1 MAALQQ
7 YFYDAQ
13 IERFLAQF
21 IRMLSGFQV
30 EYGQD
35 RVGNTTLQRVPVYYG
50 DGSRQVAAI
59 INNMSENAMPTVPAM
74 TAYINNITYDR
85 DRVQQPDFVGKMN
98 IRQRYYNED
107 TQEYEARQ
115 GNAFS
120 IERLM
125 PVPYT
130 LELKLDIWTSN
141 TKQKLQLLEQLIV
154 LFNPALEIQSTD
166 NYIDWTSLSVV
177 YLESPNWSSRTVPIG
192 TENPID
198 VATLTFKLPVW
209 ITPPAKVKKLGVIQ
223 KIIASIHDGDGN
235 LSEAVYNDTN
245 LMGMRQYFTPLDYGV
260 LLIGNTLT
268 LLKYSEFEDPRD
280 PPTELEPKHP
290 VTETPV
296 KVGTRDVWRSLI
308 NVYGVLENGTSQIRL
323 LTEDGGTEVV
333 GTVSYHPT
341 DDSLLIFNPDI
352 DTYPT
357 NTLNPINAIIDP
369 RKVTVDA
376 SITSPSTNTRYLLL
390 TDVGSFTNAPGT
402 GPSAWRGTNGQDLVA
417 NANDIVQFNGVHWA
431 VVFDSQGST
440 TVQYVSNLNTG
451 TQYKWNLN
459 QWVKS
464 WEGEYKNG
472 LWSLVL

>member
-7 YFYDAQ
+7 FFYDAQ

-21 IRMLSGFQV
+21 IRMTSGFQV
-30 EYGQD
+30 EFGKD
-35 RVGNTTLQRVPVYYG
+35 RDGNKTLQRVPVYYG
-50 DGSRQVAAI
+50 DGSRQVASI
-59 INNMSENAMPTVPAM
+59 LNNMSENAMMAVPAM
-74 TAYINNITYDR
+74 TVYINNVTYDR
-85 DRVQQPDFVGKMN
+85 DRVQEPNFVGKMN
-98 IRQRYYNED
+98 IRQRNYNEE
-107 TQEYEARQ
+107 TQEYEAKQ

-130 LELKLDIWTSN
+130 LELKLDVWTSN

-177 YLESPNWSSRTVPIG
+177 YLENPNWTSRTVPIG
-192 TENPID
+192 TENPFD

-209 ITPPAKVKKLGVIQ
+209 ISPPAKIKKLGVIQ
-223 KIIASIHDGDGN
+223 KIIASIHDSDGN
-235 LSEAVYNDTN
+235 LSEDVYNSTN
-245 LMGMRQYFTPLDYGV
+245 LMGARQYFTPLDYGV

-280 PPTELEPKHP
+280 PRTELVPKYP

-296 KVGTRDVWRSLI
+296 KVGTRDVWRDLI
-308 NVYGVLENGTSQIRL
+308 NVYGVLENGISQVRL
-323 LTEDGGTEVV
+323 LTQDGVAEVV
-333 GTVSYHPT
+333 GTVSFHPT
-341 DDSLLIFNPDI
+341 DDSLLIFNADI
-352 DTYPT
+352 DTYPA
-357 NTLNPINAIIDP
+357 NTLDPIDAIIDP

-376 SITSPSTNTRYLLL
+376 SITAPATGTRYLLL
-390 TDVGSFTNAPGT
+390 HGVGSFDNPSGT
-402 GPSAWRGTNGQDLVA
+402 GPSAWRGSDGQDLVA
-417 NANDIVQFNGVHWA
+417 NANDIVQYNGTHWV
-431 VVFDSQGST
+431 VVFDSPAADS
-440 TVQYVSNLNTG
+440 VQYVSNLNTG
-451 TQYKWNLN
+451 TQYKWNLD

-472 LWSLVL
+472 LWTLVL